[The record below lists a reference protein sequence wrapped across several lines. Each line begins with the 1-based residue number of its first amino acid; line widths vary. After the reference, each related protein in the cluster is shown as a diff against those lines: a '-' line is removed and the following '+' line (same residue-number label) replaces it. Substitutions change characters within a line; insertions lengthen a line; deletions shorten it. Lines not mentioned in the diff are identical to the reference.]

1 MTRQVRCECGYTA
14 RGETDA
20 AVIAQVLA
28 HVAVDH
34 PDLAGSET
42 ADDVNG
48 PRSSYSQTDPA
59 AMTRARASSRASTE
73 RAAAVQDAH
82 TKLLA

>member
-1 MTRQVRCECGYTA
+1 MTRQVRCECGFTA
-14 RGETDA
+14 RGDTDD

-42 ADDVNG
+42 ADDIRG
-48 PRSSYSQTDPA
+48 WIELLP
-59 AMTRARASSRASTE
+59 TE
-73 RAAAVQDAH
+73 H
-82 TKLLA
+82 L